1 MTTGPGNHI
10 SRQFEN
16 ELEDIRNKVLSM
28 GGLIEKQLSDA
39 ISCLLNSDSALAQTV
54 VENDNAVNQME
65 VEIDE
70 ECTQII
76 ARRQPTAS
84 DLRLVITVIKTINDL
99 ERIGDETKRIA
110 LMAIDLMD
118 KDVGRSRIQAIKHL
132 GEHVKTVLH
141 GILDAFARMDT
152 AEAYK
157 IYRQDKQVD
166 LEYES
171 TLRQTI
177 TFMMEDPRT
186 IPWAL
191 NIIWIARA
199 LERIGDRAT
208 NISEYIIYFVKGKD
222 VRHIGAEGIE
232 NMIKDDL

>member
-16 ELEDIRNKVLSM
+16 ELEDIRNKVLAM